1 MLCSSSS
8 YRHPVLQRSCI
19 SHLRRSLKTSRFKLQ
34 PASLQLLHFN
44 DQLRGFRLYISR
56 STQTSALISEISQS
70 VQEFQHKSWI
80 ICCYFSAWRLEDVLV
95 SDRFFKSTSVSGD
108 FCLSSSLPLHPLRSN
123 TYFSVPVAYIYLYLL
138 FHLRGFILQKHC
150 GRAFI
155 TRQQISL
162 AFYSSGAVHRPQVFF
177 LHFFIYLQTL
187 GLIIKIKLTG
197 FSFSSSQPVHRP
209 QLLKPRKSKARQRR
223 RWIHSDSFTARG
235 E

>member
-1 MLCSSSS
+1 MTSRLRFILATFSQQPPTLCSSSS

-44 DQLRGFRLYISR
+44 DQLRDFRLYISR

-70 VQEFQHKSWI
+70 VQEFQHKSGI

-95 SDRFFKSTSVSGD
+95 SDRD
-108 FCLSSSLPLHPLRSN
+108 FCLSNSLPLHPLRSN
-123 TYFSVPVAYIYLYLL
+123 THFSVPVAYIYLYLL

-177 LHFFIYLQTL
+177 LHLSIYLQTL

-209 QLLKPRKSKARQRR
+209 QLLKLRKSKARQRR
-223 RWIHSDSFTARG
+223 R
-235 E
+235 

>member
-1 MLCSSSS
+1 MTSRLRFILATFSQQPPTLCSSSS

-70 VQEFQHKSWI
+70 VQEFQHKSGI

-95 SDRFFKSTSVSGD
+95 SDRD
-108 FCLSSSLPLHPLRSN
+108 FCLSNSLPLHPLRSN
-123 TYFSVPVAYIYLYLL
+123 THFSVPAAYIYLYLL

-177 LHFFIYLQTL
+177 LHLSIYLQTL

-223 RWIHSDSFTARG
+223 R
-235 E
+235 